1 MNAKILITGGAKSGK
16 SAYALE
22 LARNLSG
29 KKYFIATAQAMDDE
43 MKRKIEKHKKERNDG
58 WATIEEPTDIARA
71 INELSDT
78 ANVVVVDCLNLWT
91 SNLLEENGEER
102 FGELLS
108 GLASSFKLFAGSI
121 IGVTNEVGW
130 GIVPADAQTR
140 LFRERLGNVNRRVAA
155 CCTNVTLMVS
165 GIPVSIKGEK
175 N

>member
-1 MNAKILITGGAKSGK
+1 MNVKTLITGGAKSGK

-22 LARNLSG
+22 LAKNLHG

-43 MKRKIEKHKKERNDG
+43 MKRKIEKHKKERSEG
-58 WATIEEPTDIARA
+58 WTTIEESVNIASV
-71 INELSDT
+71 ISKLSDA

-91 SNLLEENGEER
+91 SNLLCETDEES
-102 FGELLS
+102 FGELLKN
-108 GLASSFKLFAGSI
+108 LASSFSLFAGSI

-130 GIVPADAQTR
+130 GIVPANAQTR

-175 N
+175 K